1 MSIMFPTIFALGI
14 HGLGE
19 HTKLGSSAIVMAI
32 VGGAF
37 APPFMGWV
45 ADQNN
50 MRVGF
55 LVPLVCFVLIALYG
69 LVWKKLE
76 AGDADSTV
84 SVRPVH

>member
-19 HTKLGSSAIVMAI
+19 HTKLGASVIVMAI
-32 VGGAF
+32 VGGAIV
-37 APPFMGWV
+37 PPIMGLI
-45 ADQNN
+45 ADHAN
-50 MRVGF
+50 MRYGF
-55 LVPLVCFVLIALYG
+55 VIPLVCFAVVALYG
-69 LVWKKLE
+69 LFWKKLE